1 MMEQLAERRM
11 QREEETQYA
20 ASSAAHPSMHAAHN
34 HGPPLDEE
42 DYEDEE
48 DEEYDSQEDEEY
60 DDEMVCSHTTATLI
74 RCSTMC

>member
-20 ASSAAHPSMHAAHN
+20 ATSAAHSMHPAHN
-34 HGPPLDEE
+34 HGPPLDED

-60 DDEMVCSHTTATLI
+60 DDEMVCNRLAATIIL
-74 RCSTMC
+74 RQR